1 MKVNIRKA
9 KYSDKNQILKLV
21 EKLYSRSAPQTVKDW
36 KNYYKKSIKS
46 TLVAERN
53 KEIVA
58 YIYYSVRKNSIYIAD
73 LYVLQ
78 KCRRNGLATKLI
90 KKVEN
95 LKKKLKKKHLTVNN
109 RKKDKPAFKLYK
121 NLGFKIYSNKESLK
135 LRK

>member
-1 MKVNIRKA
+1 M
-9 KYSDKNQILKLV
+9 
-21 EKLYSRSAPQTVKDW
+21 
-36 KNYYKKSIKS
+36 
-46 TLVAERN
+46 AEIN

-58 YIYYSVRKNSIYIAD
+58 YIYYSVRKNSVYIAD

-78 KCRRNGLATKLI
+78 KYRRNGLATKLI